1 MTEIVRIR
9 DKWTNKKV
17 ATMSMADFNKE
28 CSNDTIMI
36 NKITYRIVET
46 KRIPKTNESHND
58 TFFTYVYVE
67 KSL

>member
-17 ATMSMADFNKE
+17 ATMSMADFSKE

-36 NKITYRIVET
+36 IKITYRIVET

>member
-1 MTEIVRIR
+1 MV
-9 DKWTNKKV
+9 
-17 ATMSMADFNKE
+17 DFGKE
-28 CSNDTIMI
+28 CSNDSIMI
-36 NKITYRIVET
+36 NGTTYWIVET